1 MAVVENIMESR
12 GIAKTNS
19 YALAFFMMT
28 SFVNISSKTAFHLY
42 AIYDII
48 RKNIG
53 DIGDIMDAIMILI
66 RFFIWIGVNIAGVVM
81 LIKAIIKKE
90 PKRNAIIAFILG
102 LIAFIT
108 LCTSSM
114 RYSERH
120 PSESTSSSTTEAVTE
135 IETTPEPAEEPT
147 PKITAEPIVKS
158 TPEPTEEPTPEP
170 VVNNDN
176 AILHRES
183 HPTYYGSTSKAH
195 EVWDDVEKGKIVF
208 ADSYSKYSDST
219 IILMDGYQDEK
230 KEIIHNIEIYL
241 KNADDSVDRTL
252 DGALDLASE
261 YLPYGI
267 INQWY
272 KFNESYSLVPE
283 ADNDKDDDIY
293 YVVEYSL
300 TDAGSDAYYA
310 GEHKYSGIDI
320 VIRYSRS
327 TNEVQYITIGS
338 RLPRWFYSLKTNS
351 YEQVD
356 WEYNFLK

>member
-1 MAVVENIMESR
+1 
-12 GIAKTNS
+12 
-19 YALAFFMMT
+19 
-28 SFVNISSKTAFHLY
+28 
-42 AIYDII
+42 
-48 RKNIG
+48 
-53 DIGDIMDAIMILI
+53 MDAIMILV

-90 PKRNAIIAFILG
+90 PKRNAIIAFIVG
-102 LIAFIT
+102 LVAFIT

-114 RYSERH
+114 KYSERH
-120 PSESTSSSTTEAVTE
+120 PSEPTSISNAEAVTE
-135 IETTPEPAEEPT
+135 IEKTPEP
-147 PKITAEPIVKS
+147 TAEPTIEPTAEPVVKS
-158 TPEPTEEPTPEP
+158 TPEPTEKPTPEP

-176 AILHRES
+176 AILHREG

-208 ADSYSKYSDST
+208 ADSNSKYSDST
-219 IILMDGYQDEK
+219 IITMDGYRQDEHY
-230 KEIIHNIEIYL
+230 EIIRNIEIYL

-272 KFNESYSLVPE
+272 EFNESYSLVPE